1 MTTVSDNQTESAVGA
16 TPWNDRVLMAA
27 VIVTMLLSMLGYM
40 HG

>member
-1 MTTVSDNQTESAVGA
+1 MINVSDNKPESAS
-16 TPWNDRVLMAA
+16 TPWNDRVLIAA